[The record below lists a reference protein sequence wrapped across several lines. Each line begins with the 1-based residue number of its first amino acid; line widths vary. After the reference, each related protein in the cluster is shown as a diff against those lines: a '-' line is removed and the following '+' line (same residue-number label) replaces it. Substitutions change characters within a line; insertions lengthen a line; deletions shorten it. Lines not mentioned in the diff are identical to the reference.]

1 MPSERSTKSDV
12 SSQILAKATHLFAVR
27 GFDATSVQAVAE
39 SVGIR
44 KPSLLYHYPTKDEL
58 RRAVLENLLAHW
70 NEVLP
75 RLLMAATSGPQQF
88 DAVFRE
94 TISFFS
100 EDRDRAR
107 LLLREALDRPAEM
120 RALIRDH
127 VRPWATIICD
137 YIRKGQAA
145 GRVRADVDPEAYL
158 VHAINLVIS
167 SIATWECI
175 GALNPQVDAST
186 TPTAHRDSD
195 DADEHGSGYDRHCR
209 ELFRVAK
216 SSLFSAIHAERAAPE
231 KTNTT
236 RSLADDEAAQ

>member
-12 SSQILAKATHLFAVR
+12 SGQILATATRLFAAR
-27 GFDATSVQAVAE
+27 GFDATSVQAVAAA
-39 SVGIR
+39 VGIR
-44 KPSLLYHYPTKDEL
+44 KPSLLYHYPTKDDL

-100 EDRDRAR
+100 EDLDRAR

-145 GRVRADVDPEAYL
+145 GRVRPDVDPEAYL

-175 GALNPQVDAST
+175 GALNPEVDGADAS
-186 TPTAHRDSD
+186 
-195 DADEHGSGYDRHCR
+195 DEHGSAYDRHRR

-216 SSLFSAIHAERAAPE
+216 SSLFSASADEGAQPRDNRDA
-231 KTNTT
+231 
-236 RSLADDEAAQ
+236 LADDDAAQ

>member
-1 MPSERSTKSDV
+1 MVVKYHLIGSAMPSERSTKSDV
-12 SSQILAKATHLFAVR
+12 ASQILATATRLFAAR
-27 GFDATSVQAVAE
+27 GFDGTSIQAVAE
-39 SVGIR
+39 DVGIR
-44 KPSLLYHYPTKDEL
+44 KPSLLYHFPTKDDL
-58 RRAVLENLLAHW
+58 RRAVLENLLVHW

-100 EDRDRAR
+100 EDPDRAR

-127 VRPWATIICD
+127 VRPWATVICD

-167 SIATWECI
+167 SIATWNCI
-175 GALNPQVDAST
+175 EALNPQASDNVDA
-186 TPTAHRDSD
+186 AR
-195 DADEHGSGYDRHCR
+195 AEYGGRRAAFERHQR

-216 SSLFSAIHAERAAPE
+216 SSLFGAHRDERSQPA
-231 KTNTT
+231 
-236 RSLADDEAAQ
+236 ADDEAAQ